1 VLLLIQGHGPQEL
14 AFALDRQ
21 MAGRPA
27 GILGH
32 AAGLLRG
39 QQEFVAQEWVV
50 IAGEGI
56 PRVRGDVGDGLV
68 DG

>member
-1 VLLLIQGHGPQEL
+1 MFEGEVT
-14 AFALDRQ
+14 
-21 MAGRPA
+21 GRPA

-32 AAGLLRG
+32 ATGLLRG